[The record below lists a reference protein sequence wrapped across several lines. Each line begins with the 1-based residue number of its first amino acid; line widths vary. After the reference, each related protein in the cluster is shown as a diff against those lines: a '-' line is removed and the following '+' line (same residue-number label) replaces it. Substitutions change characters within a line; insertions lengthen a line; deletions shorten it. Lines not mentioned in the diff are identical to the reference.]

1 MTPDQAART
10 LRGCS
15 PWRVGRIVKQRRRRS
30 LAAERPIVAHI
41 DPKPAGARLR
51 LGEHLHGR
59 VVDMQALGGEHVPA
73 KLGEDGVEGCDASAD
88 PVSERRDVELDAL
101 AGEGC
106 ALPVQRQMVA
116 ELADQDHGEQAR
128 AGKAAWDRMRRRRRL
143 ADRLA
148 VPTGELFAHP
158 LDDLPAPRL
167 AFERL
172 GHHLAELAQPRAA
185 ALAADARGGLDDA
198 LDRQIVRKLAG
209 AARRAPPRRLGG
221 LRAPRSRPWPLP
233 RPASLPDPRSPV
245 RAARRGACRVPT
257 TGRRSRGAPWPI
269 AASAARSPG
278 RELSLRSALA
288 RAAFCASVS
297 RCARIIAC
305 ALARSSGRASGRPS
319 TGCSRGLVTTTTR
332 ADSAAK
338 VACETAPESIGRSHP
353 AAVGRQVFC
362 GIRQSMPD
370 RR

>member
-1 MTPDQAART
+1 MAR
-10 LRGCS
+10 G
-15 PWRVGRIVKQRRRRS
+15 RVVVQRRRRS
-30 LAAERPIVAHI
+30 LAAERPVVAHV
-41 DPKPAGARLR
+41 DPEPARARLD
-51 LGEHLHGR
+51 LGQHLHGG

-221 LRAPRSRPWPLP
+221 FRRRDLGLGFFFRLSLFQILDRQLELLDEELAALRRLAVGL
-233 RPASLPDPRSPV
+233 
-245 RAARRGACRVPT
+245 AARLGQLQLQPLDLQGANLRFVLRFAQ
-257 TGRRSRGAPWPI
+257 RR
-269 AASAARSPG
+269 
-278 RELSLRSALA
+278 LSLRQRIALREDHRMRARQIVRKGVRQAVDRMFA
-288 RAAFCASVS
+288 RARHDDDES
-297 RCARIIAC
+297 RF
-305 ALARSSGRASGRPS
+305 SGK
-319 TGCSRGLVTTTTR
+319 SRLR
-332 ADSAAK
+332 ND
-338 VACETAPESIGRSHP
+338 P
-353 AAVGRQVFC
+353 
-362 GIRQSMPD
+362 
-370 RR
+370 